1 MSEAVTSIF
10 LGKIDAVAPYRHVPN
25 TMGQYYKCIIL
36 AEKPAQGEK
45 EYIRTHVN
53 PHVFHEGAKLV
64 EHSYCNTEFM
74 RAVEALLRKGGVHYK
89 SRVVWAGDYA
99 DVEPGHGNNLNN
111 SIGENHPGFT
121 GVGCPYD
128 HTFIVNHTKKEYVMK
143 MNELHPLP
151 LLTAEGNGR
160 GGGDYHGADEDL
172 VGTWARDVIS
182 VEMEAPAD
190 YTMLVHSFGE
200 HPTASHAPVPSTP

>member
-1 MSEAVTSIF
+1 
-10 LGKIDAVAPYRHVPN
+10 
-25 TMGQYYKCIIL
+25 MGQYYKCVIL
-36 AEKPAQGEK
+36 AEKPADGK

-53 PHVFHEGAKLV
+53 PHVYHEGAKLV
-64 EHSYCNTEFM
+64 EHSYCNTGFM
-74 RAVEALLRKGGVHYK
+74 RAVEMLLRKGGVHYK

-111 SIGENHPGFT
+111 RIGENDPGFT

-128 HTFIVNHTKKEYVMK
+128 HTFIINHTKKEYVVK
-143 MNELHPLP
+143 MNALHPLP

-172 VGTWARDVIS
+172 VGIWARDVIS

-200 HPTASHAPVPSTP
+200 PSAQRRAASPSTP